1 MIDFYQETKRLAE
14 LTGANFLRN
23 EAKDVPFSGYN
34 LELLTGLIFIE
45 LSMSDGMRNQ
55 VNLNNRRAPK
65 LLNLISTDLLL
76 EILLGKPK
84 KKKKNKQ
91 TTR

>member
-1 MIDFYQETKRLAE
+1 MCLSVAT
-14 LTGANFLRN
+14 T
-23 EAKDVPFSGYN
+23 S
-34 LELLTGLIFIE
+34 ELLTGLIFIE

-65 LLNLISTDLLL
+65 LLNLISTDLLV

-84 KKKKNKQ
+84 KKKQNKKQ
-91 TTR
+91 TASQIG

>member
-1 MIDFYQETKRLAE
+1 MEISQGMMQRMCLSVAT
-14 LTGANFLRN
+14 T
-23 EAKDVPFSGYN
+23 

-65 LLNLISTDLLL
+65 LLNLISTDLPDSTGGACTFF
-76 EILLGKPK
+76 ENK
-84 KKKKNKQ
+84 KLKYFVFNPSNLI
-91 TTR
+91 

>member
-1 MIDFYQETKRLAE
+1 MCLSVAT
-14 LTGANFLRN
+14 T
-23 EAKDVPFSGYN
+23 

-65 LLNLISTDLLL
+65 LLNLISTDL
-76 EILLGKPK
+76 P
-84 KKKKNKQ
+84 Q
-91 TTR
+91 VQSQD